1 MEFGS
6 KNRFEAGQPI
16 NTDDAMN
23 DMPKN
28 ANDVFAQRV
37 QERVADGT
45 YTQEKADKLLEKARA
60 RSEEKAR
67 NQAETDAYNAWANM
81 TPADFEARENKVE
94 EEYDPVSTFQIYPRM
109 QGETSA
115 EYGKRLSE
123 IKAAENQ
130 YLEEHPEPTV
140 EKAAMSAYRDMVNR
154 RVESGDLKSD
164 EAEAMIQRRE
174 EQYAEMEAEKQAE
187 VENAKVA
194 DSFAERQEQE
204 KMAMAERIRKEVPEA
219 LEFLEKHPEL
229 KPEMVAAVRKLE
241 ELEKI
246 SEINEQTDQKLNE
259 EMVRRNE
266 TFMKAV
272 EAFNAAARANE
283 AARAKMAGLEADA
296 RNGKTVSEEEFKA
309 VEDEIHATEVNMQE
323 ANAAKKGAEDNY
335 NAVEA
340 ATRAAA
346 EKQTADINKRI
357 NFYDRAVAE
366 EQEYY
371 NVNVSSLR
379 EKMAETEAANEAARA
394 KMAGLE
400 ADARNGKTVSEE
412 EFKAV
417 EDEIHATEDMMSKI
431 QKSLDFY
438 KGDQKESGE
447 KLDEWVDYKRAT
459 DKDQEFIDKLEAAEA
474 EKAGKNTENVAEKDG
489 DGDGDEDIEIVAGK
503 DDPEIVAGK
512 DDPEIVAGKDEDG
525 EKTSEEEELE
535 TAAKKGLFNKM
546 RNFLGLNEQAGNGIM
561 SALRHSKI
569 AKAIFV
575 TALSAVILNSLG
587 GFFSKHLEDKSKDL
601 AQNQVKVEQGTNQK
615 MPDLN
620 ELARRSLNVVDDSAE
635 RKEVLDDLV
644 NTKAYGHDIEVN
656 INEGDW
662 SGTSSFFD
670 ANKHGKFDLVSPV
683 TDLEALK
690 DMKNHEKAEAIAE
703 GLSQKID
710 DPTLMTEIAA
720 AMGNV
725 KVDGEG
731 KNIQSLSD
739 WNDILRSA
747 QDDDVFR
754 NNLLESIKEGED
766 GWRDMVSK
774 NDLKLNH
781 VDKGDTYISPYAV
794 NIAEQGENPNLM
806 MFVHQEVTATEDLD
820 CLDFVDRDTGE
831 SILDANK
838 IGGYKYNYLKAC
850 NLIPENAT
858 DEAAQKIMAKYKVL
872 GFSQVCSQLLIEH
885 VKTGSGTELDTG
897 TEGTGEEGTGTEGTG
912 EEGTGTEGTGEEGTG
927 TEGTGEE
934 GTGTEGTGEE
944 GTGTEGTG
952 EEGTGTEGTGIEG
965 TGTEDEFNSGIETG
979 INTGTEVEPD
989 NAINVVPK
997 TEERVANEYWDKASV
1012 TDYDQSTRGEVV
1024 DTAKSTKTSV
1034 NQEITG
1040 SSSNT
1045 AQDDFLKGGI
1055 QSTGNA
1061 ATDAKYDGSNTE
1073 GWRGNTPSTETGTQN
1088 IQEPTTPAEVNA
1100 INDSAANQGS
1110 ATANTENRTDQQNA
1124 DVFNDILNGN

>member
-60 RSEEKAR
+60 LSEENAR

-81 TPADFEARENKVE
+81 TPTDFEARENKVE

-164 EAEAMIQRRE
+164 DAEAMIQRRE

-309 VEDEIHATEVNMQE
+309 VEDEIHATEANMQE
-323 ANAAKKGAEDNY
+323 ANAAKQGAEDNY
-335 NAVEA
+335 NAVET

-346 EKQTADINKRI
+346 EKQMADINKRI

-400 ADARNGKTVSEE
+400 ADARNGKAVSEE

-512 DDPEIVAGKDEDG
+512 DEDG

-587 GFFSKHLEDKSKDL
+587 GFFSKHLENKSKDL

-670 ANKHGKFDLVSPV
+670 ADKHGKFDLVSPA

-725 KVDGEG
+725 EIGGKG

-747 QDDDVFR
+747 QDDDVFH
-754 NNLLESIKEGED
+754 NKLLKSIKEGED

-806 MFVHQEVTATEDLD
+806 MFVHQEVTATENLD

-885 VKTGSGTELDTG
+885 VKTGSGTELD
-897 TEGTGEEGTGTEGTG
+897 TGTEGTG

-1055 QSTGNA
+1055 QSTGNT

>member
-28 ANDVFAQRV
+28 ANDVFAQRM

-45 YTQEKADKLLEKARA
+45 YTQEEADKLLEKARA

-164 EAEAMIQRRE
+164 DAEAMIQRRE

-246 SEINEQTDQKLNE
+246 SEINEQADQKLNE
-259 EMVRRNE
+259 EMARRNE

-296 RNGKTVSEEEFKA
+296 RNGKTVSKEEFKA
-309 VEDEIHATEVNMQE
+309 VEDEIHATEANMQE
-323 ANAAKKGAEDNY
+323 ANAAKQGAEDNY
-335 NAVEA
+335 NAVET

-346 EKQTADINKRI
+346 EKQMADINKRI

-400 ADARNGKTVSEE
+400 ADARNGKAVSEE

-587 GFFSKHLEDKSKDL
+587 GFFSKHLENKSKDL

-670 ANKHGKFDLVSPV
+670 ADKHGKFDLVSPV

-766 GWRDMVSK
+766 GWRDMMSK

-806 MFVHQEVTATEDLD
+806 MFVHQEVTATENLD
-820 CLDFVDRDTGE
+820 CLDFVDKNTGK

-858 DEAAQKIMAKYKVL
+858 DEAAQKIMAKYKIL

-885 VKTGSGTELDTG
+885 VKTDGGGDKTKTSAGNEGETTTSAGNEGETTTSVGNEGETITPSAVEGETTTPSAVEGETTTPSAVEGETITPSAVEVDDNIVPGSVGD
-897 TEGTGEEGTGTEGTG
+897 EG
-912 EEGTGTEGTGEEGTG
+912 
-927 TEGTGEE
+927 
-934 GTGTEGTGEE
+934 
-944 GTGTEGTG
+944 
-952 EEGTGTEGTGIEG
+952 
-965 TGTEDEFNSGIETG
+965 ET
-979 INTGTEVEPD
+979 TFK
-989 NAINVVPK
+989 VVPK

>member
-60 RSEEKAR
+60 LSEENAR

-164 EAEAMIQRRE
+164 DAEAMIQRRE

-323 ANAAKKGAEDNY
+323 ANAAKQGAEDNY

-670 ANKHGKFDLVSPV
+670 ADKHGKFDLVSPV

-766 GWRDMVSK
+766 GWRDMMSK

-806 MFVHQEVTATEDLD
+806 MFVHQEVTATENLD

-885 VKTGSGTELDTG
+885 VKTGSGTELD
-897 TEGTGEEGTGTEGTG
+897 
-912 EEGTGTEGTGEEGTG
+912 TGTEGTGEEGTG

>member
-67 NQAETDAYNAWANM
+67 NQAETDAYNAWVNM

-323 ANAAKKGAEDNY
+323 ANAAKQGAEDNY

-400 ADARNGKTVSEE
+400 ADARNGKAVSEE

-512 DDPEIVAGKDEDG
+512 DEDG

-587 GFFSKHLEDKSKDL
+587 GFFSKHLENKSKDL

-670 ANKHGKFDLVSPV
+670 ADKHGKFDLVSPV

-766 GWRDMVSK
+766 GWRDMMSK

-781 VDKGDTYISPYAV
+781 VNKGDTYISPYAV

-806 MFVHQEVTATEDLD
+806 MFVHQEVTATENLD

-885 VKTGSGTELDTG
+885 VKTGSGTELD
-897 TEGTGEEGTGTEGTG
+897 TGTEGTG

>member
-67 NQAETDAYNAWANM
+67 NQAETDAYNAWVNM

-309 VEDEIHATEVNMQE
+309 VEDEIHVTEANMQE
-323 ANAAKKGAEDNY
+323 ANAAKQGAEDNY
-335 NAVEA
+335 NAVET

-346 EKQTADINKRI
+346 EKQMADINKRI

-400 ADARNGKTVSEE
+400 ADARNGKAVSEE

-587 GFFSKHLEDKSKDL
+587 GFFSKHLENKSKDL

-670 ANKHGKFDLVSPV
+670 ADKHGKFDLVSPV

-766 GWRDMVSK
+766 GWRDMMSK

-806 MFVHQEVTATEDLD
+806 MFVHQEVTATENLD

-885 VKTGSGTELDTG
+885 VKTGSGTELD
-897 TEGTGEEGTGTEGTG
+897 
-912 EEGTGTEGTGEEGTG
+912 TG

>member
-67 NQAETDAYNAWANM
+67 NQAETDAYNAWVNM

-194 DSFAERQEQE
+194 DSFDERQEQE

-323 ANAAKKGAEDNY
+323 ANAAKQGAEDNY

-459 DKDQEFIDKLEAAEA
+459 DKDQEFIDKLE
-474 EKAGKNTENVAEKDG
+474 
-489 DGDGDEDIEIVAGK
+489 
-503 DDPEIVAGK
+503 
-512 DDPEIVAGKDEDG
+512 
-525 EKTSEEEELE
+525 

-644 NTKAYGHDIEVN
+644 NTKAYGHDIVVN

-952 EEGTGTEGTGIEG
+952 IEG

>member
-28 ANDVFAQRV
+28 ANDVFAQRM

-60 RSEEKAR
+60 LSEENAR

-81 TPADFEARENKVE
+81 TPTDFEARENKVE
-94 EEYDPVSTFQIYPRM
+94 EEYDPVSTLQIYPRM

-164 EAEAMIQRRE
+164 DAEAMIQRRE

-323 ANAAKKGAEDNY
+323 ANAAKQGAEDNY

-357 NFYDRAVAE
+357 NFYDRAVSE

-379 EKMAETEAANEAARA
+379 EKMAETEAANGAARA

-417 EDEIHATEDMMSKI
+417 EDEIHATEDMMNKI

-438 KGDQKESGE
+438 KSDQKESGE

-459 DKDQEFIDKLEAAEA
+459 DKDQEFIDKLEATEA
-474 EKAGKNTENVAEKDG
+474 EKAGKNTENVAGKDG
-489 DGDGDEDIEIVAGK
+489 DEEGGEDIEIVAGK

-587 GFFSKHLEDKSKDL
+587 GFFSKHLENKSKDL

-670 ANKHGKFDLVSPV
+670 ADKHGKFDLVSPV

-766 GWRDMVSK
+766 GWRDMMSK

-806 MFVHQEVTATEDLD
+806 MFVHQEVTATENLD

-885 VKTGSGTELDTG
+885 VKTDGGGDKTKTSAGNEGETTTSAGNEGETTTSVGNEGETITPSAVEGETTTPSAVEGETITPSAVEGETITPSAVEVDNNIVPGSVGN
-897 TEGTGEEGTGTEGTG
+897 EG
-912 EEGTGTEGTGEEGTG
+912 
-927 TEGTGEE
+927 
-934 GTGTEGTGEE
+934 
-944 GTGTEGTG
+944 
-952 EEGTGTEGTGIEG
+952 
-965 TGTEDEFNSGIETG
+965 ET
-979 INTGTEVEPD
+979 TFK
-989 NAINVVPK
+989 VVPK

>member
-28 ANDVFAQRV
+28 ANDVFAQRM
-37 QERVADGT
+37 QERVVDGT
-45 YTQEKADKLLEKARA
+45 YTQEEADKLLEKARA

-164 EAEAMIQRRE
+164 DAEAMIQRRE

-309 VEDEIHATEVNMQE
+309 VEDEIHATEANMQE
-323 ANAAKKGAEDNY
+323 ANAAKQGAEDNY
-335 NAVEA
+335 NAVET

-394 KMAGLE
+394 KMAELE
-400 ADARNGKTVSEE
+400 ADARNGKAVSEE

-474 EKAGKNTENVAEKDG
+474 EKAGKNTENVAGKDG
-489 DGDGDEDIEIVAGK
+489 DKEGGEDIEIVAGK

-635 RKEVLDDLV
+635 RKEVLGDLV

-766 GWRDMVSK
+766 GWRDMMSK

-806 MFVHQEVTATEDLD
+806 MFVHQEVTATENLD

-885 VKTGSGTELDTG
+885 VKTGSGTELD
-897 TEGTGEEGTGTEGTG
+897 TGTEGTG

>member
-28 ANDVFAQRV
+28 ANDVFAQRM

-45 YTQEKADKLLEKARA
+45 YTQEEADKLLEKARA
-60 RSEEKAR
+60 RSEEKTR

-94 EEYDPVSTFQIYPRM
+94 EEYNPVSTFQIYPRM
-109 QGETSA
+109 QGETST

-246 SEINEQTDQKLNE
+246 SEINEQADQKLNE
-259 EMVRRNE
+259 EMARRNE

-296 RNGKTVSEEEFKA
+296 RNGKAVSEEEFKA
-309 VEDEIHATEVNMQE
+309 VEDEIHATEANMQD

-335 NAVEA
+335 NAVET

-394 KMAGLE
+394 KMAELE
-400 ADARNGKTVSEE
+400 ADARNGKAVSEE

-447 KLDEWVDYKRAT
+447 KLDEWVDYKRAA

-474 EKAGKNTENVAEKDG
+474 EKAGKNTENVAGKDG
-489 DGDGDEDIEIVAGK
+489 DKEGGEDIEIVAGK

-601 AQNQVKVEQGTNQK
+601 AQNQVKVEQGANQK

-635 RKEVLDDLV
+635 HKEVLDDLV

-670 ANKHGKFDLVSPV
+670 ADKHGKFDLVSPV

-690 DMKNHEKAEAIAE
+690 GMEKHEKAEAIAE

-725 KVDGEG
+725 KVDGDG

-820 CLDFVDRDTGE
+820 CLDFVDRNTGK

-872 GFSQVCSQLLIEH
+872 GFSQVCSQLLIKH
-885 VKTGSGTELDTG
+885 VEKGSGTELD
-897 TEGTGEEGTGTEGTG
+897 
-912 EEGTGTEGTGEEGTG
+912 
-927 TEGTGEE
+927 
-934 GTGTEGTGEE
+934 
-944 GTGTEGTG
+944 TGTEGTG

-1073 GWRGNTPSTETGTQN
+1073 GWRGSTPSTETGTQN
-1088 IQEPTTPAEVNA
+1088 IQEPTTPAEMNV

-1124 DVFNDILNGN
+1124 DIFNDILNGN

>member
-67 NQAETDAYNAWANM
+67 NQAETDAYNAWVNM

-296 RNGKTVSEEEFKA
+296 RNGKTVSEEELKA

-323 ANAAKKGAEDNY
+323 ANAAKQGAEDNY

-512 DDPEIVAGKDEDG
+512 DEDG

-644 NTKAYGHDIEVN
+644 NTKAYGHDIVVN

-952 EEGTGTEGTGIEG
+952 IEG

>member
-60 RSEEKAR
+60 LSEENAR

-81 TPADFEARENKVE
+81 TPTDFEARENKVE

-123 IKAAENQ
+123 TKAAENQ

-164 EAEAMIQRRE
+164 DAEAMIQRRE

-283 AARAKMAGLEADA
+283 AARAKMA
-296 RNGKTVSEEEFKA
+296 
-309 VEDEIHATEVNMQE
+309 
-323 ANAAKKGAEDNY
+323 
-335 NAVEA
+335 
-340 ATRAAA
+340 
-346 EKQTADINKRI
+346 DINKRI

-400 ADARNGKTVSEE
+400 ADARNGKAVSEE

-512 DDPEIVAGKDEDG
+512 DEDG

-587 GFFSKHLEDKSKDL
+587 GFFSKHLENKSKDL

-670 ANKHGKFDLVSPV
+670 ADKHGKFDLVSPV

-725 KVDGEG
+725 EIGGKG

-747 QDDDVFR
+747 QDDDVFH
-754 NNLLESIKEGED
+754 NKLLKSIKEGED

-806 MFVHQEVTATEDLD
+806 MFVHQEVTATENLD

-885 VKTGSGTELDTG
+885 VKTGSGTELD
-897 TEGTGEEGTGTEGTG
+897 TGTEGTG

>member
-204 KMAMAERIRKEVPEA
+204 KMAMAEQIRKEVPEA

-246 SEINEQTDQKLNE
+246 SEINEQADQKLNE
-259 EMVRRNE
+259 EMARRNE

-323 ANAAKKGAEDNY
+323 ANAAKQGAEDNY
-335 NAVEA
+335 NAVET

-400 ADARNGKTVSEE
+400 ADARNGKAVSEE

-438 KGDQKESGE
+438 KSDQKESGE

-474 EKAGKNTENVAEKDG
+474 EKAGKDTENVAEKDG
-489 DGDGDEDIEIVAGK
+489 DGGGDEDIEIVAGK

-644 NTKAYGHDIEVN
+644 NTKAYGRDIEVN

-725 KVDGEG
+725 EIGGKG

-747 QDDDVFR
+747 QDDDVFH
-754 NNLLESIKEGED
+754 NKLLKSIKEGED

-781 VDKGDTYISPYAV
+781 VNKGAIYISPYAV

-820 CLDFVDRDTGE
+820 CLDFVDKNTGK

-885 VKTGSGTELDTG
+885 VKTDGGGDKTKTSAGNEGETTTSAGNEGETTTSVGNEGETITPSAVEGETTTPSAVEGETITPSAVEVDNNIVPGSVGN
-897 TEGTGEEGTGTEGTG
+897 EG
-912 EEGTGTEGTGEEGTG
+912 
-927 TEGTGEE
+927 
-934 GTGTEGTGEE
+934 
-944 GTGTEGTG
+944 
-952 EEGTGTEGTGIEG
+952 
-965 TGTEDEFNSGIETG
+965 ET
-979 INTGTEVEPD
+979 TFK
-989 NAINVVPK
+989 VVPK
-997 TEERVANEYWDKASV
+997 TEERVANEYWDEPSV
-1012 TDYDQSTRGEVV
+1012 TDYEQSTGGEVV
-1024 DTAKSTKTSV
+1024 NTAKSTNTNV

-1040 SSSNT
+1040 NSSNT

-1061 ATDAKYDGSNTE
+1061 VTDAKYDGSNTE
-1073 GWRGNTPSTETGTQN
+1073 GWKGNVSSTETGAQN

-1124 DVFNDILNGN
+1124 DIFNDILNGN

>member
-309 VEDEIHATEVNMQE
+309 VEDEIHATEANMQE
-323 ANAAKKGAEDNY
+323 ANAAKQGAEDNY
-335 NAVEA
+335 NAVET

-400 ADARNGKTVSEE
+400 ADARNGKAVSEE

-438 KGDQKESGE
+438 KSDQKESGE
-447 KLDEWVDYKRAT
+447 KLDEWVDYKRAA
-459 DKDQEFIDKLEAAEA
+459 DKDQEFIDKLEAAEDK
-474 EKAGKNTENVAEKDG
+474 KAGKGTENVTGKDG
-489 DGDGDEDIEIVAGK
+489 DGDGGKDIEIVAGK
-503 DDPEIVAGK
+503 DIEIVAGK
-512 DDPEIVAGKDEDG
+512 DKDG
-525 EKTSEEEELE
+525 EKNPGGDELD

-546 RNFLGLNEQAGNGIM
+546 RNFLGLNEQAGNGIR
-561 SALRHSKI
+561 SALRHSKS

-575 TALSAVILNSLG
+575 TALSAVIISSLG
-587 GFFSKHLEDKSKDL
+587 GFFLTHLGNKSEVF

-620 ELARRSLNVVDDSAE
+620 ELARRSLNVVDDNTE
-635 RKEVLDDLV
+635 RKEVLGDLV

-725 KVDGEG
+725 EIGGKG

-747 QDDDVFR
+747 QDDDVFH
-754 NNLLESIKEGED
+754 NKLLKSIKEGED

-781 VDKGDTYISPYAV
+781 VNKGAIYISPYAV

-820 CLDFVDRDTGE
+820 CLDFVDRNTGE

-850 NLIPENAT
+850 NLIPENAI

-885 VKTGSGTELDTG
+885 VKTDGGGDKTKTSAGNEGETTTSVGNEGETITPSAVEGETTTPSAVEGETTTPSAVEGETITPSAVESETITPSAVEVDNNIVPGSVGN
-897 TEGTGEEGTGTEGTG
+897 EG
-912 EEGTGTEGTGEEGTG
+912 
-927 TEGTGEE
+927 
-934 GTGTEGTGEE
+934 
-944 GTGTEGTG
+944 
-952 EEGTGTEGTGIEG
+952 
-965 TGTEDEFNSGIETG
+965 ET
-979 INTGTEVEPD
+979 TFK
-989 NAINVVPK
+989 VVPK
-997 TEERVANEYWDKASV
+997 TEERVANEYWDEPSV
-1012 TDYDQSTRGEVV
+1012 TDYEQSTGGEVV
-1024 DTAKSTKTSV
+1024 NTAKSTNTNV

-1040 SSSNT
+1040 NSSNT

-1061 ATDAKYDGSNTE
+1061 VTDAKYDGSNTE
-1073 GWRGNTPSTETGTQN
+1073 GWKGNVSSTETGAQN

>member
-246 SEINEQTDQKLNE
+246 SEINEQADQKLNE
-259 EMVRRNE
+259 EMARRNE

-323 ANAAKKGAEDNY
+323 ANAAKQGAEDNY

-725 KVDGEG
+725 EIGGKG

-747 QDDDVFR
+747 QDDDVFH
-754 NNLLESIKEGED
+754 NKLLKSIKEGED

-781 VDKGDTYISPYAV
+781 VNKGAIYISPYAV

-820 CLDFVDRDTGE
+820 CLDFVDKNTGK

-885 VKTGSGTELDTG
+885 VKTDGGGDKTKTSAGNEGETTTSAGNEGETTTSVGNEGETITPSAVEGETTTPSAVEGETTTPSAVEGETITPSAVEVDNNIVPGSVGN
-897 TEGTGEEGTGTEGTG
+897 EG
-912 EEGTGTEGTGEEGTG
+912 
-927 TEGTGEE
+927 
-934 GTGTEGTGEE
+934 
-944 GTGTEGTG
+944 
-952 EEGTGTEGTGIEG
+952 
-965 TGTEDEFNSGIETG
+965 ET
-979 INTGTEVEPD
+979 TFK
-989 NAINVVPK
+989 VVPK

-1073 GWRGNTPSTETGTQN
+1073 GWRGNTPSTEAGAQN
-1088 IQEPTTPAEVNA
+1088 IQEPTTPVEVNA

>member
-67 NQAETDAYNAWANM
+67 NQAETDAYNAWVNM

-323 ANAAKKGAEDNY
+323 ANAAKQGAEDNY

-644 NTKAYGHDIEVN
+644 NTKAYGHDIVVN

-934 GTGTEGTGEE
+934 GTGTEGTG
-944 GTGTEGTG
+944 
-952 EEGTGTEGTGIEG
+952 IEG

>member
-28 ANDVFAQRV
+28 ANDVFAQRM

-60 RSEEKAR
+60 LSEENAR

-81 TPADFEARENKVE
+81 TPTDFEARENKVE

-246 SEINEQTDQKLNE
+246 SEINEQADQKLNE

-309 VEDEIHATEVNMQE
+309 VEDEIHATEANMQE
-323 ANAAKKGAEDNY
+323 ANAAKQGAEDNY
-335 NAVEA
+335 NAVET

-346 EKQTADINKRI
+346 EKQMADINKRI

-670 ANKHGKFDLVSPV
+670 ADKHGKFDLVSPV

-766 GWRDMVSK
+766 GWRDMMSK

-806 MFVHQEVTATEDLD
+806 MFVHQEVTATENLD

-885 VKTGSGTELDTG
+885 VKTGSGTELD
-897 TEGTGEEGTGTEGTG
+897 
-912 EEGTGTEGTGEEGTG
+912 TGTEGTGEEGTG

>member
-67 NQAETDAYNAWANM
+67 NQAETDAYNAWVNM

-323 ANAAKKGAEDNY
+323 ANAAKQGAEDNY

-400 ADARNGKTVSEE
+400 ADARNGKAVSEE

-512 DDPEIVAGKDEDG
+512 DEDG

-587 GFFSKHLEDKSKDL
+587 GFFSKHLENKSKDL

-670 ANKHGKFDLVSPV
+670 ADKHGKFDLVSPV

-766 GWRDMVSK
+766 GWRDMMSK

-781 VDKGDTYISPYAV
+781 VNKGDTYISPYAV

-806 MFVHQEVTATEDLD
+806 MFVHQEVTATENLD

-885 VKTGSGTELDTG
+885 VKTGSGTELD
-897 TEGTGEEGTGTEGTG
+897 
-912 EEGTGTEGTGEEGTG
+912 
-927 TEGTGEE
+927 
-934 GTGTEGTGEE
+934 TGTEGTGEE

>member
-323 ANAAKKGAEDNY
+323 ANAAKQGAEDNY

-820 CLDFVDRDTGE
+820 CLDFVDRNTGE

-885 VKTGSGTELDTG
+885 VKTGSGTELD
-897 TEGTGEEGTGTEGTG
+897 
-912 EEGTGTEGTGEEGTG
+912 TGTEGTGEEGTG

>member
-28 ANDVFAQRV
+28 ANDVFAQRM

-45 YTQEKADKLLEKARA
+45 YTQEEADKLLEKARA
-60 RSEEKAR
+60 RSEEKTR

-94 EEYDPVSTFQIYPRM
+94 EEYNPVSTFQIYPRM
-109 QGETSA
+109 QGETST

-246 SEINEQTDQKLNE
+246 SEINEQADQKLNE
-259 EMVRRNE
+259 EMARRNE

-296 RNGKTVSEEEFKA
+296 RNGKAVSEEEFKA
-309 VEDEIHATEVNMQE
+309 VEDEIHATEANMQD

-335 NAVEA
+335 NAVET

-394 KMAGLE
+394 KMAELE
-400 ADARNGKTVSEE
+400 ADARNGKAVSEE

-447 KLDEWVDYKRAT
+447 KLDEWVDYKRAA

-474 EKAGKNTENVAEKDG
+474 EKAGKNTENVAGKDG
-489 DGDGDEDIEIVAGK
+489 DKEGGEDIEIVAGK

-601 AQNQVKVEQGTNQK
+601 AQNQVKVEQGANQK

-635 RKEVLDDLV
+635 HKEVLDDLV

-670 ANKHGKFDLVSPV
+670 ADKHGKFDLVSPV

-690 DMKNHEKAEAIAE
+690 GMEKHEKAEAIAE

-725 KVDGEG
+725 KVDGDG

-820 CLDFVDRDTGE
+820 CLDFVDRNTGK

-872 GFSQVCSQLLIEH
+872 GFSQVCSQLLIKH
-885 VKTGSGTELDTG
+885 VEKGSGTELD
-897 TEGTGEEGTGTEGTG
+897 TGTEGTG

-1073 GWRGNTPSTETGTQN
+1073 GWRGSTPSTETGTQN
-1088 IQEPTTPAEVNA
+1088 IQEPTTPAEMNA

-1124 DVFNDILNGN
+1124 DIFNDILNGN

>member
-45 YTQEKADKLLEKARA
+45 YTQEKADRLLEKARA
-60 RSEEKAR
+60 LSEEKAR

-187 VENAKVA
+187 MENTKAA

-272 EAFNAAARANE
+272 EAFNAAAR
-283 AARAKMAGLEADA
+283 
-296 RNGKTVSEEEFKA
+296 
-309 VEDEIHATEVNMQE
+309 
-323 ANAAKKGAEDNY
+323 
-335 NAVEA
+335 
-340 ATRAAA
+340 
-346 EKQTADINKRI
+346 
-357 NFYDRAVAE
+357 
-366 EQEYY
+366 
-371 NVNVSSLR
+371 
-379 EKMAETEAANEAARA
+379 ANEAARA

-644 NTKAYGHDIEVN
+644 NTKAYGHDIVVN

>member
-28 ANDVFAQRV
+28 ANDVFAQRM

-60 RSEEKAR
+60 LSEENAR

-81 TPADFEARENKVE
+81 TPTDFEARENKVE

-164 EAEAMIQRRE
+164 DAEAMIQRRE

-246 SEINEQTDQKLNE
+246 SEINEQADQKLNE
-259 EMVRRNE
+259 EMARRNE

-272 EAFNAAARANE
+272 EAFNAAAR
-283 AARAKMAGLEADA
+283 
-296 RNGKTVSEEEFKA
+296 
-309 VEDEIHATEVNMQE
+309 
-323 ANAAKKGAEDNY
+323 
-335 NAVEA
+335 
-340 ATRAAA
+340 
-346 EKQTADINKRI
+346 
-357 NFYDRAVAE
+357 
-366 EQEYY
+366 
-371 NVNVSSLR
+371 
-379 EKMAETEAANEAARA
+379 ANEAARA

-489 DGDGDEDIEIVAGK
+489 DGDGDEDIEIVAGKDDPEIVAGK

-644 NTKAYGHDIEVN
+644 NTKAYGRDIEVN

-725 KVDGEG
+725 EIGGKG

-747 QDDDVFR
+747 QDDDVFH
-754 NNLLESIKEGED
+754 NKLLKSIKEGED

-781 VDKGDTYISPYAV
+781 VNKGAIYISPYAV

-820 CLDFVDRDTGE
+820 CLDFVDKNTGK

-885 VKTGSGTELDTG
+885 VKTDGGGDKTKTSAGNEGETTTSAGNEGETTTSVGNEGETITPSAVEGETTTPSAVEGETTTPSAVEGETITPSAVEVDNNIVPGSVGN
-897 TEGTGEEGTGTEGTG
+897 EG
-912 EEGTGTEGTGEEGTG
+912 
-927 TEGTGEE
+927 
-934 GTGTEGTGEE
+934 
-944 GTGTEGTG
+944 
-952 EEGTGTEGTGIEG
+952 
-965 TGTEDEFNSGIETG
+965 ET
-979 INTGTEVEPD
+979 TFK
-989 NAINVVPK
+989 VVPK

-1073 GWRGNTPSTETGTQN
+1073 GWRGSTPSTETGTQN

-1100 INDSAANQGS
+1100 INDSTANQGS

-1124 DVFNDILNGN
+1124 NVFNDILNGN

>member
-60 RSEEKAR
+60 LSEENAR

-164 EAEAMIQRRE
+164 DAEAMIQRRE

-246 SEINEQTDQKLNE
+246 SEINEQADQKLNE
-259 EMVRRNE
+259 EMARRNE

-296 RNGKTVSEEEFKA
+296 RNGKAVSEEEFKA

-323 ANAAKKGAEDNY
+323 ANAAKQGAEDNY
-335 NAVEA
+335 SAVEA
-340 ATRAAA
+340 ATRAAD

-400 ADARNGKTVSEE
+400 ADARNGKAVSEE

-417 EDEIHATEDMMSKI
+417 EDEIHATEDMMNKI

-438 KGDQKESGE
+438 KSDQKESGE

-459 DKDQEFIDKLEAAEA
+459 DKDQEFIDKIEAAEDK
-474 EKAGKNTENVAEKDG
+474 KAGKGTENVTGKDG
-489 DGDGDEDIEIVAGK
+489 DGDGGKDIEIVAGK

-644 NTKAYGHDIEVN
+644 NTKAYGRDIEVN

-725 KVDGEG
+725 EIGGKG

-747 QDDDVFR
+747 QDDDVFH
-754 NNLLESIKEGED
+754 NKLLKSIKEGED

-781 VDKGDTYISPYAV
+781 VNKGAIYISPYAV

-820 CLDFVDRDTGE
+820 CLDFVDKNTGK

-885 VKTGSGTELDTG
+885 VKTGSGTELD
-897 TEGTGEEGTGTEGTG
+897 TGTEGTG

>member
-28 ANDVFAQRV
+28 ANDVFAQRM

-45 YTQEKADKLLEKARA
+45 YTQEEADKLLEKARA

-164 EAEAMIQRRE
+164 DAEAMIQRRE

-309 VEDEIHATEVNMQE
+309 VEDEIHATEANMQE
-323 ANAAKKGAEDNY
+323 ANAAKQGAEDNY
-335 NAVEA
+335 NAVET

-394 KMAGLE
+394 KMAELE

-635 RKEVLDDLV
+635 RKEVLGDLV

-766 GWRDMVSK
+766 GWRDMMSK

-806 MFVHQEVTATEDLD
+806 MFVHQEVTATENLD

-885 VKTGSGTELDTG
+885 VKTGSGTELD
-897 TEGTGEEGTGTEGTG
+897 
-912 EEGTGTEGTGEEGTG
+912 TG

>member
-28 ANDVFAQRV
+28 ANDVFAQRM

-45 YTQEKADKLLEKARA
+45 YTQEEADKLLEKARA
-60 RSEEKAR
+60 RSEEKTR

-94 EEYDPVSTFQIYPRM
+94 EEYNPVSTFQIYPRM
-109 QGETSA
+109 QGETST

-246 SEINEQTDQKLNE
+246 SEINEQADQKLNE
-259 EMVRRNE
+259 EMARRNE

-296 RNGKTVSEEEFKA
+296 RNGKAVSEEEFKA
-309 VEDEIHATEVNMQE
+309 VEDEIHATEANMQD

-335 NAVEA
+335 NAVET

-394 KMAGLE
+394 KMAELE
-400 ADARNGKTVSEE
+400 ADARNGKAVSEE

-438 KGDQKESGE
+438 KSDQKESGE
-447 KLDEWVDYKRAT
+447 KLDEWVDYKRAA
-459 DKDQEFIDKLEAAEA
+459 DKDQEFIDKLEAAEDK
-474 EKAGKNTENVAEKDG
+474 KAGKGTENVTGKDG
-489 DGDGDEDIEIVAGK
+489 DGDGGKDIEIVAGK
-503 DDPEIVAGK
+503 DIEIVAGK
-512 DDPEIVAGKDEDG
+512 DKDG
-525 EKTSEEEELE
+525 EKNPGGDELD

-635 RKEVLDDLV
+635 HKEVLDDLV
-644 NTKAYGHDIEVN
+644 NTKAYGRDIEVN

-725 KVDGEG
+725 EIGGKG

-747 QDDDVFR
+747 QDDDVFH
-754 NNLLESIKEGED
+754 NKLLKSIKEGED

-781 VDKGDTYISPYAV
+781 VNKGAIYISPYAV

-820 CLDFVDRDTGE
+820 CLDFVDKNTGK

-885 VKTGSGTELDTG
+885 VKTDGGGDKTKTSAGNEGETTTSAGNEGETTTSVGNEGETITPSAVEGETTTPSAVEGETTTPSAVEGETITPSAVEVDNNIVPGSVGN
-897 TEGTGEEGTGTEGTG
+897 EG
-912 EEGTGTEGTGEEGTG
+912 
-927 TEGTGEE
+927 
-934 GTGTEGTGEE
+934 
-944 GTGTEGTG
+944 
-952 EEGTGTEGTGIEG
+952 
-965 TGTEDEFNSGIETG
+965 ET
-979 INTGTEVEPD
+979 TFK
-989 NAINVVPK
+989 VVPK
-997 TEERVANEYWDKASV
+997 TEERVANEYWDEPSV
-1012 TDYDQSTRGEVV
+1012 TDYEQSTGGEVV

-1045 AQDDFLKGGI
+1045 AQDDFLRGGI
-1055 QSTGNA
+1055 QSAGNA
-1061 ATDAKYDGSNTE
+1061 VTDAKYDGSNTE
-1073 GWRGNTPSTETGTQN
+1073 GWRGNTPSTEAGAQN
-1088 IQEPTTPAEVNA
+1088 IQEPTTPVEVNA

-1124 DVFNDILNGN
+1124 DIFNDILNGN

>member
-16 NTDDAMN
+16 NTDDAIN

-323 ANAAKKGAEDNY
+323 ANAAKQGAEDNY

-820 CLDFVDRDTGE
+820 CLDFVDRNTGE

-885 VKTGSGTELDTG
+885 VKTGSGTELD
-897 TEGTGEEGTGTEGTG
+897 
-912 EEGTGTEGTGEEGTG
+912 TG

>member
-28 ANDVFAQRV
+28 ANDVFAQRM

-60 RSEEKAR
+60 LSEENAR

-140 EKAAMSAYRDMVNR
+140 EKAAMRAYRDMVNR

-164 EAEAMIQRRE
+164 DAEAMIQRRE

-259 EMVRRNE
+259 EMARRNE

-323 ANAAKKGAEDNY
+323 ANAAKQGAEDNY

-371 NVNVSSLR
+371 NMNVSSLR

-690 DMKNHEKAEAIAE
+690 DMKNHQKAEAIAE

-820 CLDFVDRDTGE
+820 CLDFVDRNTGE

-897 TEGTGEEGTGTEGTG
+897 TEGTGE
-912 EEGTGTEGTGEEGTG
+912 EGTGEEGTG

>member
-28 ANDVFAQRV
+28 ANDVFAQRM

-45 YTQEKADKLLEKARA
+45 YTQEK
-60 RSEEKAR
+60 
-67 NQAETDAYNAWANM
+67 
-81 TPADFEARENKVE
+81 
-94 EEYDPVSTFQIYPRM
+94 
-109 QGETSA
+109 
-115 EYGKRLSE
+115 
-123 IKAAENQ
+123 
-130 YLEEHPEPTV
+130 
-140 EKAAMSAYRDMVNR
+140 
-154 RVESGDLKSD
+154 
-164 EAEAMIQRRE
+164 
-174 EQYAEMEAEKQAE
+174 
-187 VENAKVA
+187 A

-323 ANAAKKGAEDNY
+323 ANAAKQGAEDNY

-575 TALSAVILNSLG
+575 TALSAVILNSPG

-952 EEGTGTEGTGIEG
+952 IEG

>member
-67 NQAETDAYNAWANM
+67 NQAETDAYNAWVNM

-309 VEDEIHATEVNMQE
+309 VEDEIHVTEANMQE
-323 ANAAKKGAEDNY
+323 ANAAKQGAEDNY
-335 NAVEA
+335 NAVET

-346 EKQTADINKRI
+346 EKQMADINKRI

-400 ADARNGKTVSEE
+400 ADARNGKAVSEE

-587 GFFSKHLEDKSKDL
+587 GFFSKHLENKSKDL

-670 ANKHGKFDLVSPV
+670 ADKHGKFDLVSPV

-766 GWRDMVSK
+766 GWRDMMSK

-806 MFVHQEVTATEDLD
+806 MFVHQEVTATENLD

-885 VKTGSGTELDTG
+885 VKTGSGTELD
-897 TEGTGEEGTGTEGTG
+897 TGTEGTG

>member
-323 ANAAKKGAEDNY
+323 ANAAKQGAEDNY

-489 DGDGDEDIEIVAGK
+489 DGDGDEDI
-503 DDPEIVAGK
+503 EIVAGK

-820 CLDFVDRDTGE
+820 CLDFVDRNTGE

>member
-130 YLEEHPEPTV
+130 YLEEHPEPMV

-246 SEINEQTDQKLNE
+246 SEINEQADQKLNE

-296 RNGKTVSEEEFKA
+296 RNGKTVSEEEFKV

-323 ANAAKKGAEDNY
+323 ANAAKQGAEDNY

-927 TEGTGEE
+927 TEGTG
-934 GTGTEGTGEE
+934 
-944 GTGTEGTG
+944 
-952 EEGTGTEGTGIEG
+952 IEG

>member
-60 RSEEKAR
+60 LSEENAR

-323 ANAAKKGAEDNY
+323 ANAAKQGAEDNY

-474 EKAGKNTENVAEKDG
+474 EKAGKDTENVAEKDG

-512 DDPEIVAGKDEDG
+512 DNPEIVAGKDEDG

-635 RKEVLDDLV
+635 RKEVLDDFV

-670 ANKHGKFDLVSPV
+670 ADKHGKFDLVSPV

-690 DMKNHEKAEAIAE
+690 GMEKHEKAEAIAE

-806 MFVHQEVTATEDLD
+806 MFVHQEVTATENLD

-885 VKTGSGTELDTG
+885 VEKGSGTELD
-897 TEGTGEEGTGTEGTG
+897 
-912 EEGTGTEGTGEEGTG
+912 TGTEGTGEEGTG

-989 NAINVVPK
+989 NVINVVPK

-1073 GWRGNTPSTETGTQN
+1073 GWRGSIPSTETGTQN

-1124 DVFNDILNGN
+1124 DIFNDILNGN

>member
-130 YLEEHPEPTV
+130 YLEEHSEPTV

-246 SEINEQTDQKLNE
+246 SEINEQADQKLNE

-309 VEDEIHATEVNMQE
+309 VEDEIHVTEANMQE
-323 ANAAKKGAEDNY
+323 ANAAKQGAEDNY
-335 NAVEA
+335 NAVET

-346 EKQTADINKRI
+346 EKQMADINKRI

-400 ADARNGKTVSEE
+400 ADARNGKAVSEE

-512 DDPEIVAGKDEDG
+512 DEDG

-587 GFFSKHLEDKSKDL
+587 GFFSKHLENKSKDL

-670 ANKHGKFDLVSPV
+670 ADKHGKFDLVSPV

-766 GWRDMVSK
+766 GWRDMMSK

-806 MFVHQEVTATEDLD
+806 MFVHQEVTATENLD

-885 VKTGSGTELDTG
+885 VKTGSGTELD
-897 TEGTGEEGTGTEGTG
+897 TGTEGTG

-1100 INDSAANQGS
+1100 INDSAANQSS

>member
-16 NTDDAMN
+16 NTDDAIN

-323 ANAAKKGAEDNY
+323 ANAAKQGAEDNY

-820 CLDFVDRDTGE
+820 CLDFVDRNTGE

-885 VKTGSGTELDTG
+885 VKTGSGTELD
-897 TEGTGEEGTGTEGTG
+897 
-912 EEGTGTEGTGEEGTG
+912 
-927 TEGTGEE
+927 
-934 GTGTEGTGEE
+934 TGTEGTGEE

>member
-323 ANAAKKGAEDNY
+323 ANAAKQGAEDNY

-489 DGDGDEDIEIVAGK
+489 DGDGDEDI
-503 DDPEIVAGK
+503 EIVAGK

-952 EEGTGTEGTGIEG
+952 IEG

>member
-60 RSEEKAR
+60 LSEENAR

-164 EAEAMIQRRE
+164 DAEAMIQRRE

-246 SEINEQTDQKLNE
+246 SEINEQADQKLNE
-259 EMVRRNE
+259 EMARRNE

-296 RNGKTVSEEEFKA
+296 RNGKAVSEEEFKA

-323 ANAAKKGAEDNY
+323 ANAAKQGAEDNY

-400 ADARNGKTVSEE
+400 ADARNGKAVSEE

-417 EDEIHATEDMMSKI
+417 EDEIHATEDMMNKI

-438 KGDQKESGE
+438 KSDQKESGE

-459 DKDQEFIDKLEAAEA
+459 DKDQEFIDKIEAAEDK
-474 EKAGKNTENVAEKDG
+474 KAGKGTENVTGKDG
-489 DGDGDEDIEIVAGK
+489 DGDGGKDIEIVAGK

-644 NTKAYGHDIEVN
+644 NTKAYGRDIEVN

-725 KVDGEG
+725 EIGGKG

-747 QDDDVFR
+747 QDDDVFH
-754 NNLLESIKEGED
+754 NKLLKSIKEGED

-781 VDKGDTYISPYAV
+781 VNKGAIYISPYAV

-820 CLDFVDRDTGE
+820 CLDFVDKNTGK

-885 VKTGSGTELDTG
+885 VKTGSGTELD
-897 TEGTGEEGTGTEGTG
+897 TGTEGTG

>member
-323 ANAAKKGAEDNY
+323 ANAAKQGAEDNY

-620 ELARRSLNVVDDSAE
+620 ELARRSLNMVDNSAE

-670 ANKHGKFDLVSPV
+670 ADKHGKFDLVSPV

-690 DMKNHEKAEAIAE
+690 GMEKHEKAEAIAE

-725 KVDGEG
+725 EIGGKG

-747 QDDDVFR
+747 QDDDVFH
-754 NNLLESIKEGED
+754 NKLLKSIKEGED

-781 VDKGDTYISPYAV
+781 VNKGAIYISPYAV

-820 CLDFVDRDTGE
+820 CLDFVDKNTGE
-831 SILDANK
+831 SILNANK

-885 VKTGSGTELDTG
+885 VKTDGGGDKTKTSAGNEGETTTSAGNEGETTTSVGNEGETITPSAVEGETTTPSAVEGETTTPSAVEGETITPSAVEGETITPSAVEVDNNIVPGSVGN
-897 TEGTGEEGTGTEGTG
+897 EG
-912 EEGTGTEGTGEEGTG
+912 
-927 TEGTGEE
+927 
-934 GTGTEGTGEE
+934 
-944 GTGTEGTG
+944 
-952 EEGTGTEGTGIEG
+952 
-965 TGTEDEFNSGIETG
+965 ET
-979 INTGTEVEPD
+979 TFK
-989 NAINVVPK
+989 VVPK

-1073 GWRGNTPSTETGTQN
+1073 GWRGSTPSTETGTQN

-1100 INDSAANQGS
+1100 INDSTANQGS

-1124 DVFNDILNGN
+1124 NVFNDILNGN

>member
-67 NQAETDAYNAWANM
+67 NQAETDAYNAWVNM

-309 VEDEIHATEVNMQE
+309 VEDEIHVTEANMQE
-323 ANAAKKGAEDNY
+323 ANAAKQGAEDNY
-335 NAVEA
+335 NAVET

-346 EKQTADINKRI
+346 EKQMADINKRI

-400 ADARNGKTVSEE
+400 ADARNGKAVSEE

-587 GFFSKHLEDKSKDL
+587 GFFSKHLENKSKDL

-670 ANKHGKFDLVSPV
+670 ADKHGKFDLVSPV

-766 GWRDMVSK
+766 GWRDMMSK

-806 MFVHQEVTATEDLD
+806 MFVHQEVTATENLD

-885 VKTGSGTELDTG
+885 VKTGSGTELD
-897 TEGTGEEGTGTEGTG
+897 TGTEGTG

-1061 ATDAKYDGSNTE
+1061 ATDAKYDGSKTE